1 MVGLRKQLPSYQRS
15 QSSFH
20 FDLEALPSWSLR
32 VDDDAVHKRS
42 EIVDQGTAVVLC
54 ASPLRKLYWYDG
66 YPRRLAYGVDLVWR
80 LGALLNADNGSDFR
94 VH

>member
-1 MVGLRKQLPSYQRS
+1 MVGLRKQLPSYWRS

-54 ASPLRKLYWYDG
+54 ASH
-66 YPRRLAYGVDLVWR
+66 YGSSTGTMVTRGDSR
-80 LGALLNADNGSDFR
+80 TALIWCGGWER
-94 VH
+94 Y